1 MTSATVP
8 SAAGWTPRAFLRAVA
23 ATRAF
28 QPTWGSLVEGCRTPE
43 WFRDARSGIWA
54 HWGAQCRQLL
64 CLALALWAGLSTS
77 LAAASPRSSEVI
89 NRDWTF
95 TLGNPPGAQAAD
107 HDAAQWHRVDLPH
120 SFSQPYFLGTGFYV
134 GHGWYRKTIE
144 LPASVTAKRITL
156 EFDGVF
162 QDAVVYVN
170 GQKAGRHVGGYTGFS
185 VDITPHLRAGR
196 NLLAVHVN
204 NEWNARVAPR
214 AGEHVFSGGIYRNVR
229 LVVTD
234 PVHVAWYGTFVTT
247 PQVSDER
254 ATVRVQ
260 TEVRNDRGTPAK
272 VALVSEVLDGAGRRV
287 ATQRSEREV
296 PAAGRITY
304 DQTLPEITRPRRW
317 SPGQPHLYTMV
328 SHLHV
333 NGKLVDRFETP
344 FGIRTIEFT
353 ADRGFFLNGKHLYMI
368 GANVH
373 QDQAGW
379 GDGVTDGAARRD
391 VKMVKDAGFNFIR
404 GSHYPH
410 SPAFT
415 KATDELGML
424 FWSEAPFWG
433 IGGFGADGSWLS
445 SAYPPDPADR
455 PEFEASVLQQVE
467 EMVRIHRNHS
477 SIVVWSASNEPFFT
491 QGEAMDAM
499 RDFLEREVAFF
510 HRLDPTRPVAIGGA
524 QRGEIDRL
532 GDVAGYNG
540 DGATLFLNPGVPSVV
555 SEYGST
561 MVDRPGAYEPGFGLM
576 PDTPDQKG
584 STKPYPW
591 RYPWRSGEALWC
603 AFDHGSI
610 ASIEFGSMGFIDYF
624 RLPKRQYHWYRN
636 TYAGVP
642 SPVWP
647 VDGKPAQL
655 QLTTSQ
661 PVIRGTQGLDD
672 VHLVVTVQDE
682 AGRALSNSPD
692 VTLTIVSGPG
702 RFPTGR
708 SIVFSNK
715 SRIAIRDGQAA
726 ITFRSYEAGRS
737 VIEATSP
744 GLKPARITV
753 TTTGPHRFVPGRT
766 PLAPDLPVITYPPFT
781 RIAFPGDPVNVTID
795 RPTSTSD
802 AETGHAGPKANDD
815 QEQTWWQAKAR
826 DGSAFWL
833 VHLENVYVLHW
844 LAVVMPDERGA
855 DFVVEIS
862 KDGTRWHQV
871 AEAKR
876 GRKSYDFALFEK
888 PLTATFL
895 RIRFPVV
902 TPEHRAALS
911 EVRVIAKPAH

>member
-1 MTSATVP
+1 MKKRTSADG
-8 SAAGWTPRAFLRAVA
+8 AGPRARAPWY
-23 ATRAF
+23 RMNKF
-28 QPTWGSLVEGCRTPE
+28 IS
-43 WFRDARSGIWA
+43 
-54 HWGAQCRQLL
+54 
-64 CLALALWAGLSTS
+64 LALAVCISLFATLAG
-77 LAAASPRSSEVI
+77 AAARSSQTI

-95 TLGNPPGAQAAD
+95 TLGNPPGAQAVD
-107 HDAAQWHRVDLPH
+107 PPEAAWRRVDLPH
-120 SFSQPYFLGTGFYV
+120 SFSEPYFLGTGFYV
-134 GHGWYRKTIE
+134 GHGWYRKHLV
-144 LPASVTAKRITL
+144 LPAADIGRRISL

-162 QDAVVYVN
+162 QDAVVWVN
-170 GQKAGRHVGGYTGFS
+170 GQRAGRHVGGYTGFS
-185 VDITPHLRAGR
+185 IDITPFAKAGR
-196 NLLAVHVN
+196 NVVAVHVN

-214 AGEHVFSGGIYRNVR
+214 AGEHAFSGGIYRNVR

-247 PQVSDER
+247 PRVSDER

-260 TEVRNDRGTPAK
+260 TEVRNHRAGAPAR
-272 VALVSEVLDGAGRRV
+272 VTLVSDVLDAAGKRV
-287 ATQRSEREV
+287 ATHRSEQDV
-296 PAAGRITY
+296 PAGGSLTY
-304 DQTLPEITRPRRW
+304 DQTLPDIVSPRRW
-317 SPGQPHLYTMV
+317 SPDQPTLYRVV
-328 SHLHV
+328 SRLYV
-333 NGKLVDRFETP
+333 GGKPVDRFETP

-353 ADRGFFLNGKHLYMI
+353 ADRGFFLNGRHLYML

-373 QDQAGW
+373 QDHAGW

-410 SPAFT
+410 SPAFS
-415 KATDELGML
+415 KATDELGLL

-455 PEFEASVLQQVE
+455 PDFEASVLQQVE
-467 EMVRIHRNHS
+467 EMVRIHRNHP
-477 SIVVWSASNEPFFT
+477 SIVIWSASNEPFFT
-491 QGEAMDAM
+491 HGEAMEAM
-499 RDFLEREVAFF
+499 RDFLRREVAFF

-524 QRGEIDRL
+524 QRGEIDKL

-584 STKPYPW
+584 SNRPYAW

-624 RLPKRQYHWYRN
+624 RLPKRQYHWYRHA
-636 TYAGVP
+636 YAGVP
-642 SPVWP
+642 PPTWP
-647 VDGKPAQL
+647 VAGQPASL
-655 QLTTSQ
+655 RLTASQ
-661 PVIRGTQGLDD
+661 TVIRGTQGLDD
-672 VHLVVTVQDE
+672 THLVVTVQDP

-702 RFPTGR
+702 KFPTGR
-708 SIVFSNK
+708 SITFSNA
-715 SRIAIRDGQAA
+715 SPVAIRDGQAA
-726 ITFRSYEAGRS
+726 ITFRSYFAGRS

-744 GLKPARITV
+744 GLKPARITI
-753 TTTGPHRFVPGRT
+753 TTTGPDRFVPGRS
-766 PLAPDLPVITYPPFT
+766 PLAPDQPVIAYPPFT
-781 RIAFPGDPVNVTID
+781 RIAFPGDPVNVAID
-795 RPTSTSD
+795 RPTATSG
-802 AETGHAGPKANDD
+802 AEPGHEGPKANDD
-815 QEQTWWQAKAR
+815 QEPTGWKASAR
-826 DGSAFWL
+826 DGAAFWT
-833 VHLENVYVLHW
+833 VHLENVYALHW
-844 LAVVMPDERGA
+844 LALVMPDERGA

-862 KDGTRWHQV
+862 KDGNQWQQV
-871 AEAKR
+871 AEGQGER
-876 GRKSYDFALFEK
+876 RKHDFALFDK
-888 PLTATFL
+888 QLAATFL
-895 RIRFPVV
+895 RIRFPAV
-902 TPEHRAALS
+902 TPERGAALS